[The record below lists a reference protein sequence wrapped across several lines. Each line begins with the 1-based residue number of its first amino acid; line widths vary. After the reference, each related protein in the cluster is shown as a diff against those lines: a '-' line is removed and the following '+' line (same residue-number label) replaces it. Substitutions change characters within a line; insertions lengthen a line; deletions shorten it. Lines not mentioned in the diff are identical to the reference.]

1 MARFGKRRRA
11 FAAVSIRPGGY
22 VTRGEMARL
31 HHRYYLAANYA
42 KGRVLEVACG
52 PGLGFGYVADRAQM
66 AIAGDYS
73 VVLLQDAVSVYH
85 GKVPFLQFDA
95 QQLPFGSG
103 LFDLVFCF
111 EAVFYF
117 PNAGQFIAESYRVLK
132 PGGRLL
138 FSSLNN
144 ARGDFKSMPL
154 APHFFSLREWQKLLT
169 CEGFENIEFFGAF
182 QLPTK
187 PPPKLQIKQI
197 IRSALAKIGL
207 LPTNVSIRNIL
218 KRATYRDTNLVI
230 LKPVEAGFAPTE
242 PTIPISPDGPCPD
255 LMLVYATA
263 TR

>member
-1 MARFGKRRRA
+1 MARFAKRGKS
-11 FAAVSIRPGGY
+11 FAAVSIRPGSY

-66 AIAGDYS
+66 AIAGDWS
-73 VVLLQDAVSVYH
+73 VDLLKDAVNVYR
-85 GKVPFLQFDA
+85 GKGPFLQLDA

-103 LFDLVFCF
+103 MFDLVFCF

-117 PNAGQFIAESYRVLK
+117 PDVGQFIAESYRVLK

-144 ARGDFKSMPL
+144 TRGDFKSMPL
-154 APHFFSLREWQKLLT
+154 GPHLFSLSEFQKLLT
-169 CEGFENIEFFGAF
+169 DERFENIEFFGAF
-182 QLPTK
+182 QLPRK
-187 PPPKLQIKQI
+187 RPPKFQVKQI
-197 IRSALAKIGL
+197 MRSVLVNVGL
-207 LPTNVSIRNIL
+207 LPSNVSIRNIL
-218 KRATYRDTNLVI
+218 KRATYRNSNLVV
-230 LKPVEAGFAPTE
+230 LKPVEAGFAPIE